1 MEVDRA
7 FFRRVKDIRGY
18 LDELDGNPS
27 NWRLR
32 LRRELFEERKGRSDL
47 TQRVLFDS
55 FDMHEGIFSRRWVG
69 KQNWQAL
76 LYSSVNCF
84 LLRMEEHRIETPDRI
99 TCYWISVCR
108 HDKLTVDTWIQSL
121 PFKVR
126 PDTPWSGSNGYDII
140 AAIPNKYAVSG
151 EWQSWFDKHKRTL
164 DTEA

>member
-7 FFRRVKDIRGY
+7 FFRRVRDMRGY

-55 FDMHEGIFSRRWVG
+55 FDMHEGLYQRRWIG
-69 KQNWQAL
+69 KQNWQSL
-76 LYSSVNCF
+76 LFSGINCQ
-84 LLRMEEHRIETPDRI
+84 LLRAEEHRVATPDRTI
-99 TCYWISVCR
+99 CFWLSVVRYGRLAVDAWIS
-108 HDKLTVDTWIQSL
+108 SL
-121 PFKVR
+121 PFKVH
-126 PDTPWSGSNGYDII
+126 PDTPWVGSNGYDVI
-140 AAIPNKYAVSG
+140 APIPDKYDVDKSWYAWWERNK
-151 EWQSWFDKHKRTL
+151 RLL